1 MANVIDAF
9 KGMIGDKAFPCA
21 AAKDALN
28 KGNIEVFTAG
38 HLACPVDD
46 EKILEFIYE
55 FTQQFRN
62 RENGFHSAV
71 VLFPLTGPLD
81 EQQFETLLFQRLKAL
96 RTLDA
101 INFAYDTR
109 VSDDPQSAN
118 FSFSLMQ
125 EAFYII
131 GLHPGS
137 SRPAR
142 RFPVPAM
149 VFNPHVQF
157 EDLREK
163 GLYDKMKNIIRK
175 RDNAFSGS
183 VNPMLT
189 DFGDRSEIFQYSG
202 RVHDNQ
208 DKCPFDI

>member
-1 MANVIDAF
+1 MASVIDTF
-9 KGMIGDKAFPCA
+9 KEMIYDKAFPCA
-21 AAKDALN
+21 VAKDALK
-28 KGNIEVFTAG
+28 KGNIKIFTAG
-38 HLACPVDD
+38 HLECPVDD
-46 EKILEFIYE
+46 EKILEFIYG
-55 FTQQFRN
+55 FTQQFRK
-62 RENGFHSAV
+62 REDGFHSAV

-101 INFAYDTR
+101 KNFAYDKR

-125 EAFYII
+125 EAFFII
-131 GLHPGS
+131 GLHSGS

-142 RFPVPAM
+142 RFPIPAM

-175 RDNAFSGS
+175 RDKEFSGS

-202 RVHDNQ
+202 RTREIDE
-208 DKCPFDI
+208 KCPFDI